1 MTNQQFF
8 ALKNLQA
15 PSDGKTHAIKWV
27 TSVSATSVPSE
38 FDFSNIGQNFESGF
52 TPQAVYID
60 ATQAT
65 GQVTL
70 YETRTGFKIQVPVGD
85 VGIFFALAVDY
96 PVYQLLGN
104 AGDVVT
110 VIFLDF
116 PAFPQGAAQQNLETV
131 PGSVTVSNTPLP
143 VSVPNP
149 LPIQDNTLAPTI
161 TSGSPAAS
169 GVSTVSTLWTSG
181 AAVAPA
187 NPLPVADTTLA
198 GLVSSLAPAASGLT
212 IIARPAP
219 ATLVSGS
226 ATASGSTAIGTPP
239 ANSNLRKLLL
249 SVTENATQAT
259 AGEDVLTIALNGVT
273 VFEEPVYIPAT
284 ALSSNGQLYQRDI
297 DFSNLAFNAGAAGTL
312 TATLGTA
319 LTAGSVNI
327 NAYFD

>member
-104 AGDVVT
+104 AGDAVT

-149 LPIQDNTLAPTI
+149 LPVIGQT
-161 TSGSPAAS
+161 
-169 GVSTVSTLWTSG
+169 G
-181 AAVAPA
+181 A
-187 NPLPVADTTLA
+187 
-198 GLVSSLAPAASGLT
+198 LT
-212 IIARPAP
+212 D
-219 ATLVSGS
+219 VSG
-226 ATASGSTAIGTPP
+226 
-239 ANSNLRKLLL
+239 
-249 SVTENATQAT
+249 
-259 AGEDVLTIALNGVT
+259 TIAAGGTSQVLQAAQTARKYILIQNISSGNLYINFTSAATTGTGSYELLPNGVFSMEGNF
-273 VFEEPVYIPAT
+273 VSNEAINIIGAT
-284 ALSSNGQLYQRDI
+284 TGQ
-297 DFSNLAFNAGAAGTL
+297 AF
-312 TATLGTA
+312 TAKVA
-319 LTAGSVNI
+319 
-327 NAYFD
+327 

>member
-1 MTNQQFF
+1 MSNQFF

-15 PSDGKTHAIKWV
+15 PSDGKTHAIKWQ
-27 TSVSATSVPSE
+27 TSVSATAVPSE

-65 GQVTL
+65 GQITL
-70 YETRTGFKIQVPVGD
+70 YESRTGFKVQVPIGD
-85 VGIFFALAVDY
+85 VGIFFVLAIDY
-96 PVYQLLGN
+96 PIYQVLGN
-104 AGDVVT
+104 AGDAVT

-116 PAFPQGAAQQNLETV
+116 PAFPQGAAQQNLAPVATNVNVE
-131 PGSVTVSNTPLP
+131 NTPLP

-169 GVSTVSTLWTSG
+169 GVTTVSTVWTSG
-181 AAVAPA
+181 AAVSPA
-187 NPLPVADTTLA
+187 NPLPIADTTLA

-212 IIARPAP
+212 TIARPAP

-226 ATASGSTAIGTPP
+226 VTASGSTVIGTPP

-249 SVTENATQAT
+249 SVTENATQTT
-259 AGEDVLTIALNGVT
+259 AGEDVLTIALDGVN
-273 VFEEPVYIPAT
+273 VFEEPIYIPAA

-297 DFSNLAFNAGAAGTL
+297 DFSNLAFNVGAAGTL